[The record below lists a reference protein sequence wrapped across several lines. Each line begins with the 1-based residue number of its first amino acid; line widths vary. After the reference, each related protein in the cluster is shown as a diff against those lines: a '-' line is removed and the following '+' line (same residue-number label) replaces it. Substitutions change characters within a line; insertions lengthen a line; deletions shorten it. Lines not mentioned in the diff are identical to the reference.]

1 LAVSEKIRIRIKG
14 YEHSLVDAS
23 AAKIVEA
30 VTRTGAKISGP
41 VPLPTDREIITV
53 LRSPHKYKDSREQF
67 EFQTHK
73 RMIDV
78 IKPNGKTLEALKN
91 LELPAGVEIEI
102 RI

>member
-1 LAVSEKIRIRIKG
+1 MAVSEKIRIRIKG

-41 VPLPTDREIITV
+41 VPLPTDREIITI
-53 LRSPHKYKDSREQF
+53 LRAVHKYKDSREQF
-67 EFQTHK
+67 EFKTHK

-78 IKPNGKTLEALKN
+78 IKPTGKTLEALKN
-91 LELPAGVEIEI
+91 LDLPAGVEIEI
-102 RI
+102 KI

>member
-1 LAVSEKIRIRIKG
+1 MAVSEKIRIRIKG

-41 VPLPTDREIITV
+41 VPLPTDREIITI
-53 LRSPHKYKDSREQF
+53 LRAVHKYKDSREQF
-67 EFQTHK
+67 ELKTHK

-78 IKPNGKTLEALKN
+78 IKPTGKTLEALKN
-91 LELPAGVEIEI
+91 LELPAGVEVEI
-102 RI
+102 KI